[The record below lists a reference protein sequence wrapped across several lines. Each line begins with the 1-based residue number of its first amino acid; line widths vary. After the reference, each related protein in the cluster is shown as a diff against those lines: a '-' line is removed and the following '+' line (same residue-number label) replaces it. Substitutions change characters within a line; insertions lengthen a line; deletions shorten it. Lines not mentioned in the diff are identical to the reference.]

1 MPPIA
6 RPPAPPIAV
15 PPTREIIEPTKRPP
29 FELERLI
36 GMKFFLAIGAI
47 VVLIGVGLL
56 LNYGYDEG
64 WFSMSARAKCWAGGG
79 FGLLLL
85 VAGEFAFRR
94 INAQASAGFTAAG
107 LGTMYASAFAAYGRY
122 ELIVLPVAFMLLAA
136 CAAIGIALSARARLV
151 SVAILSIGGG
161 YLAPFLVPPDDPSPW
176 VMPAYLVTLLA
187 VGLALSGWLRG
198 RFVAVRALV
207 WWATM
212 LIGGAWVTTIAV
224 PETFA
229 YGVGFVT
236 LVWLMI
242 HAELFAAARSPSEP
256 YEPIRLGEPIR
267 WRRVRAVLVSFS
279 TTAWCAGLG
288 VLLFRNG
295 QEIPDWLAPG
305 AGVAATVVGWNIL
318 AGHLRVLRDAPTS
331 DAERLGAGLA
341 MQAGGLLIAAVAL
354 GFSGRAEVTMW
365 LAMGVASTLAGRW
378 LPSRA
383 LHIYGLISLTIAAV
397 RLLVYE
403 SFFSGA
409 SAPAFH
415 FAGLVFSLWMLFMVL
430 AGASWLV
437 TAWTIRPAEGFWR
450 VLRNAEIGAGLTL
463 LFLAVLHESA
473 NTYAESVAALV
484 FCLATLAAARTL
496 CGPGLAGYAVAW
508 LVVATLWI
516 AVPEYAQRHEQSVS
530 AVGLYLSWWS
540 LLMFLAAGA
549 WSVGGWMTGRIGP
562 RWRAVLPA
570 VSAGIPIVLVF
581 GGWLDARADPGAVC
595 VVWLLLSH
603 ALALASPRWRHLLLD
618 VYAPAGLLACL
629 AIWTHG
635 YVVGGWGYD
644 GLPALLHPGLLIS
657 LAVAVSFPVVIVP
670 LSRREELDRD
680 VLLGVRQ
687 SAYAFAAALVL
698 VSTSFEAGRIA
709 RMVSSDPTS
718 QRATLTIWWAI
729 FGSALIVAGFWRTA
743 PAARY
748 AGLALIGVAIAKA
761 ILFDLADTEGLW
773 RVASIIGPGLLMLIV
788 AAGYAKV
795 SATLGR
801 SAVDDPEPNG
811 I

>member
-1 MPPIA
+1 M
-6 RPPAPPIAV
+6 
-15 PPTREIIEPTKRPP
+15 PPTREIVEPTRRPP

-36 GMKFFLAIGAI
+36 GMKFFLAIGALVVVI
-47 VVLIGVGLL
+47 GVVLLL
-56 LNYGYDEG
+56 KLGYDEG
-64 WFSMSARAKCWAGGG
+64 WFSMSAAAKCWAGGG

-94 INAQASAGFTAAG
+94 VNAQASAGFTAAG
-107 LGTMYASAFAAYGRY
+107 LGTLYASAFAAYGPY
-122 ELIVLPVAFMLLAA
+122 QLLAVPVAFVLFAA

-151 SVAILSIGGG
+151 SVAILSLIGG
-161 YLAPFLVPPDDPSPW
+161 YSAPFLLHVPDPSPW
-176 VMPAYLVTLLA
+176 VMPAYLITLLA
-187 VGLALSGWLRG
+187 VGLVLSGWLRG

-207 WWATM
+207 WWATV

-236 LVWLMI
+236 LVWLMV
-242 HAELFAAARSPSEP
+242 HAELFAAARSSSDP

-295 QEIPDWLAPG
+295 QEIPEWLAPA

-318 AGHLRVLRDAPTS
+318 AGHLRVLRDPPSS

-409 SAPAFH
+409 SAPAAH
-415 FAGLVFSLWMLFMVL
+415 FAGFVLSLWMLFMML
-430 AGASWLV
+430 AGVAWLA

-484 FCLATLAAARTL
+484 FCLAALAAARTL
-496 CGPGLAGYAVAW
+496 SAPGLAAYAIAW
-508 LVVATLWI
+508 LTAAMLWI
-516 AVPEYAQRHEQSVS
+516 AVPEYARSHEQSVS
-530 AVGLYLSWWS
+530 AIGLFLSWWS
-540 LLMFLAAGA
+540 LLMFLAAGT
-549 WSVGGWMTGRIGP
+549 WSVGGWMTGGIGP
-562 RWRAVLPA
+562 QWRAVLPA
-570 VSAGIPIVLVF
+570 FSAGIPIVLIF
-581 GGWLDARADPGAVC
+581 GGWLDERADPGAVC

-603 ALALASPRWRHLLLD
+603 AIALASPRCRHLLLD
-618 VYAPAGLLACL
+618 VYAPAGMLACL
-629 AIWTHG
+629 SIWTHG
-635 YVVGGWGYD
+635 YVVGGWVYEE
-644 GLPALLHPGLLIS
+644 LPALLHPGLLIS
-657 LAVAVSFPVVIVP
+657 LAVAVSFPVIIIP
-670 LSRREELDRD
+670 LTRREELDRD
-680 VLLGVRQ
+680 VLARIRQ
-687 SAYAFAAALVL
+687 IAYAIAAALVL
-698 VSTSFEAGRIA
+698 VSTSFEASRIA

-729 FGSALIVAGFWRTA
+729 FGSVLIVAGFWRRA

-748 AGLALIGVAIAKA
+748 AGLALIGIAIVKA
-761 ILFDLADTEGLW
+761 MLFDLADTEGLW
-773 RVASIIGPGLLMLIV
+773 RVASFIGPGLLMLIV

-795 SATLGR
+795 SAALAGP
-801 SAVDDPEPNG
+801 VGDDTESDTG
-811 I
+811 SG